1 MSLDL
6 SPIHAYD
13 NLELRARGLVEGFIT
28 GLHKSPYHGFSVE
41 FAEHKAYNP
50 GESLRHIDWKLY
62 ARTDRLYSRRYEE
75 ETNLRAV
82 LALDVSGSMYF
93 PRPGHDKLKFGVLA
107 SACLAW
113 MLHRQRDAV
122 GLAVFDEVLR
132 EQTRIRS
139 TAQHV
144 QGLFS
149 ILERYAEAPAP
160 ASGKTDVAAPLH
172 TLADTLGQRALVVV
186 FSDMLQTEHQ
196 DAVFSALQH
205 LRHNKHE
212 VMVFHTLYA
221 PLELKLD
228 LPDRPTRL
236 VDAESGQTIDVDP
249 YQIRSQYQ
257 EAVSEARHQLRL
269 RCAQNRIDFI
279 EADVEKGVNPILQA
293 YLAKRARMH

>member
-1 MSLDL
+1 MALDL

-13 NLELRARGLVEGFIT
+13 TLELRARGLVEGFIT

-82 LALDVSGSMYF
+82 LTIDVSGSMYY
-93 PRPGHDKLKFGVLA
+93 PRPGHQKLQFALLA
-107 SACLAW
+107 SACIAW

-122 GLAVFDEVLR
+122 GLALFDSELR
-132 EQTRIRS
+132 EQTRLRS
-139 TAQHV
+139 TAQHL

-149 ILERYAEAPAP
+149 ILEKWGGAPAP
-160 ASGKTDVAAPLH
+160 ASGSTDVASALH

-186 FSDMLQTEHQ
+186 FSDMLQTAQSEE
-196 DAVFSALQH
+196 VFSSLQH

-212 VMVFHTLYA
+212 VLVFHTLFA

-228 LPDRPTRL
+228 IPNRPTRL
-236 VDAESGQTIDVDP
+236 INPEDGQTLDINPSDL
-249 YQIRSQYQ
+249 RERYQ
-257 EAVSEARHQLRL
+257 EAVTANRHQLRL
-269 RCAQNRIDFI
+269 KCAANRIDFI
-279 EADVEKGVNPILQA
+279 ETDVEKGVNPILQA
-293 YLAKRARMH
+293 YLAKRARLN

>member
-1 MSLDL
+1 MDL
-6 SPIHAYD
+6 SAIHAYD
-13 NLELRARGLVEGFIT
+13 NLELRARGLVDGFIT

-50 GESLRHIDWKLY
+50 GESLRHIDWKLFG
-62 ARTDRLYSRRYEE
+62 RTDRLYSRRYEE

-82 LALDVSGSMYF
+82 LAVDVSASMYF
-93 PRPGHDKLKFGVLA
+93 PRPGHQKVQFAALA
-107 SACLAW
+107 AACLAW

-122 GLAVFDEVLR
+122 GLAVFDDQLR

-139 TAQHV
+139 TAQHM

-149 ILERYAEAPAP
+149 ILDRFAQAPAP
-160 ASGKTDVAAPLH
+160 ASGKTDVAGPLH

-186 FSDMLQTEHQ
+186 LSDMLQTENA
-196 DAVFSALQH
+196 DAVFEALQH

-212 VMVFHTLYA
+212 VLVFHTLYA
-221 PLELKLD
+221 PLELQLD

-236 VDAESGQTIDVDP
+236 VDAESGRTLDVDP
-249 YQIRSQYQ
+249 YQIRKAYQ
-257 EAVSEARHQLRL
+257 AAVAEDRHKLRL

-279 EADVEKGVNPILQA
+279 EADVERGVNPVLQA
-293 YLAKRARMH
+293 YLAKRARMG